1 MAFKKLRGVPL
12 PVEKQL
18 LIRAICLNY
27 SERPQWEQKKIK
39 RLCLECGGAYSAALF
54 EIMTTQQSITAI
66 SLKHHV
72 SESVLYDIRKNFYL
86 RWY

>member
-27 SERPQWEQKKIK
+27 DDRPQWEQKKIR
-39 RLCLECGGAYSAALF
+39 RLCDECGGAYSAALF
-54 EIMTTQQSITAI
+54 EIMTTQQSVTAI

-72 SESVLYDIRKNFYL
+72 SETVLYDIRKIFYM

>member
-27 SERPQWEQKKIK
+27 GDRPQWEQKKIV
-39 RLCLECGGAYSAALF
+39 RLCNECGGAYTAALF
-54 EIMTTQQSITAI
+54 EMMTTQQSVTAI
-66 SLKHHV
+66 SLMYHV
-72 SESVLYDIRKNFYL
+72 SESVLYDIRKKFYM

>member
-1 MAFKKLRGVPL
+1 MAFKKLRGVNL

-27 SERPQWEQKKIK
+27 KDRPQWEQKKIV
-39 RLCLECGGAYSAALF
+39 RLCEECGGVYAAALF
-54 EIMTTQQSITAI
+54 DTMTTDQSITAI

-72 SESVLYDIRKNFYL
+72 SESMLYDMRRKFYM

>member
-1 MAFKKLRGVPL
+1 MAFKKLRGVSL

-27 SERPQWEQKKIK
+27 GDRPQWEQKKIV
-39 RLCLECGGAYSAALF
+39 RLCNECGGAYSAALF
-54 EIMTTQQSITAI
+54 EVMTTQQSVTAI
-66 SLKHHV
+66 ALKHYV
-72 SESVLYDIRKNFYL
+72 SETVLYDIRKNFYM

>member
-1 MAFKKLRGVPL
+1 MAFKKLRGVSL

-27 SERPQWEQKKIK
+27 DDRPQWEQKKIV
-39 RLCLECGGAYSAALF
+39 RLCDECGGAYSAALF
-54 EIMTTQQSITAI
+54 EIMTTQQSVTAI

-72 SESVLYDIRKNFYL
+72 SETVLYDIRKNFYM